1 MCIHSAIDG
10 RWKGGFPEAGEEGRW
25 KGGTDSYCRTL
36 ALCDLFRCFYLR
48 NTKALTVSRVGIVH
62 APVATLGLAW
72 PSPFFYPRVCPEQRD
87 FQHSTGSF
95 LALDLA
101 LDVIGPIRGLRQA

>member
-36 ALCDLFRCFYLR
+36 GVILFL
-48 NTKALTVSRVGIVH
+48 LLLSSQHEGI
-62 APVATLGLAW
+62 
-72 PSPFFYPRVCPEQRD
+72 D
-87 FQHSTGSF
+87 
-95 LALDLA
+95 
-101 LDVIGPIRGLRQA
+101 RQPCR